1 MSLAL
6 GSSKYVRSGIYV
18 SLALGS
24 SKYVRSGI
32 YVSLAVNMSD
42 QAYMCH

>member
-1 MSLAL
+1 MQN
-6 GSSKYVRSGIYV
+6 VIYRI
-18 SLALGS
+18 LKATAIS